1 MTHVL
6 IIESDPS
13 LRGRLETGLR
23 TLKYRVTTASGG
35 RDGLRAAVSRQPDLV
50 LLDLDL
56 LDVDGLDVL
65 RVLKATSTPVVAA
78 VPVNDERRAVA
89 ALRSGAADCVGKP
102 ISLGILDARLDA
114 LAKRSRVRTEL
125 PVLRVGDLVVDP
137 GAHVARIGDRALRL
151 RPKEFQ
157 LLSYLASREGH
168 VISRRELLRE
178 VWGGPGTASNR
189 TVDVHLCLLR
199 RRLGE
204 SAARPRYLHSFRGVG
219 IKLHAPT
226 S

>member
-6 IIESDPS
+6 IIESDAS
-13 LRGRLETGLR
+13 VRGRLETALR
-23 TLKYRVTTASGG
+23 ALKYRVSTASGG
-35 RDGLRAAVSRQPDLV
+35 RDGLQAAVSRQPDLV

-56 LDVDGLDVL
+56 RDVDGLDVL

-78 VPVNDERRAVA
+78 VSVHDERRAVA

-102 ISLGILDARLDA
+102 FSLGMLDARLDA
-114 LAKRSRVRTEL
+114 LARRNRIRTEI
-125 PVLRVGDLVVDP
+125 PVLRIGDLVVDP
-137 GAHVARIGDRALRL
+137 SAHVARMGSRALRL

-157 LLSYLASREGH
+157 LLSYLASREGRI
-168 VISRRELLRE
+168 ISKRELLRE
-178 VWGGPGTASNR
+178 VWGGPGAASHR

-199 RRLGE
+199 RQLGE

-219 IKLHAPT
+219 VKLHAPAP
-226 S
+226 